1 MGKPGIP
8 CIQLLALVLMFLAYE
23 STATVIKYLPGFE
36 GPLPFYLETGYVGV
50 GVAEE
55 VQLFYYFVKS
65 ESNPEEDPLLLW
77 ITGGPGCSALSG
89 LTLENGPFTFNEWEY
104 SGTLPKL
111 SLKPNSWT
119 KLSSIIFLDLPVGT
133 GFSYTRNDSVLQ
145 STDLMQVSQAEEFL
159 RREDPLLLWLTGGP
173 GCSSL
178 TALLFEIGPV
188 SFQVV
193 EYNGSLPTLILNPNS
208 WSKVS
213 SIIFVDLPVGAG
225 FSYAAAE
232 PGYRSSDSIQSSQAA
247 QFIRKWLRKNA
258 EFQSNPLYIGGDS
271 YAGIPI
277 PIAVQLISLGNEM
290 GIKPIVNLKG
300 YILGNPVTDSHFDDN
315 AQIPTAHGLALI
327 SDELYQSLETSC
339 GGEYH
344 IVNPTNYRCAINLAS
359 FYQIVLELY
368 MENILYP
375 MCGLAT
381 PKPTEISANRRFLWD
396 IYQHQSLQALK
407 FPKFGCPTYP
417 HLLSYYWADN
427 EAVRIAL
434 HVRKDTV
441 KRWIRCNRRS
451 DYVYDVRSSFKT
463 HMYLSTKGFRS
474 LIYSGDHDL
483 VVPSMGTQDWIRAL
497 NYSIVEDWR
506 SWHVDGQVAGYT
518 RAYSNG
524 MRFATVKGAGHIAPE
539 YKQLECSAMFKR
551 WINEEPI

>member
-159 RREDPLLLWLTGGP
+159 RRWL
-173 GCSSL
+173 
-178 TALLFEIGPV
+178 
-188 SFQVV
+188 
-193 EYNGSLPTLILNPNS
+193 
-208 WSKVS
+208 SKHKE
-213 SIIFVDLPVGAG
+213 F
-225 FSYAAAE
+225 
-232 PGYRSSDSIQSSQAA
+232 
-247 QFIRKWLRKNA
+247 LR
-258 EFQSNPLYIGGDS
+258 NPLYIAGDS
-271 YAGIPI
+271 YSGITI
-277 PIAVQLISLGNEM
+277 PAIVQRLSIGMNQLD
-290 GIKPIVNLKG
+290 I
-300 YILGNPVTDSHFDDN
+300 
-315 AQIPTAHGLALI
+315 LALNALFPLCI
-327 SDELYQSLETSC
+327 CVLQSLETSC

>member
-8 CIQLLALVLMFLAYE
+8 CIQLLALVLVFMAYE

-36 GPLPFYLETGYVGV
+36 GPLPFYLETGYIGV

-159 RREDPLLLWLTGGP
+159 RRWL
-173 GCSSL
+173 
-178 TALLFEIGPV
+178 
-188 SFQVV
+188 
-193 EYNGSLPTLILNPNS
+193 
-208 WSKVS
+208 SKHKE
-213 SIIFVDLPVGAG
+213 F
-225 FSYAAAE
+225 
-232 PGYRSSDSIQSSQAA
+232 
-247 QFIRKWLRKNA
+247 LR
-258 EFQSNPLYIGGDS
+258 NPLYIAGDS
-271 YAGIPI
+271 YSGITI
-277 PIAVQLISLGNEM
+277 PAIVQRLSNGNEKGTEPM
-290 GIKPIVNLKG
+290 LNLKG

>member
-1 MGKPGIP
+1 MVTNSVF
-8 CIQLLALVLMFLAYE
+8 LLLELALLLSASASGAIV
-23 STATVIKYLPGFE
+23 KYLPGFH
-36 GPLPFYLETGYVGV
+36 GPLPFHLETGYIGV
-50 GVAEE
+50 GEAEE

-65 ESNPEEDPLLLW
+65 ERNPE
-77 ITGGPGCSALSG
+77 
-89 LTLENGPFTFNEWEY
+89 
-104 SGTLPKL
+104 
-111 SLKPNSWT
+111 
-119 KLSSIIFLDLPVGT
+119 
-133 GFSYTRNDSVLQ
+133 
-145 STDLMQVSQAEEFL
+145 
-159 RREDPLLLWLTGGP
+159 EDPLLLWLTGGP

-247 QFIRKWLRKNA
+247 QFIR
-258 EFQSNPLYIGGDS
+258 
-271 YAGIPI
+271 
-277 PIAVQLISLGNEM
+277 
-290 GIKPIVNLKG
+290 KG

>member
-8 CIQLLALVLMFLAYE
+8 CIQLLALVLVFMAYE

-36 GPLPFYLETGYVGV
+36 GPLPFYLETGYIGV
-50 GVAEE
+50 GEAEE

-65 ESNPEEDPLLLW
+65 ERNPE
-77 ITGGPGCSALSG
+77 
-89 LTLENGPFTFNEWEY
+89 
-104 SGTLPKL
+104 
-111 SLKPNSWT
+111 
-119 KLSSIIFLDLPVGT
+119 
-133 GFSYTRNDSVLQ
+133 
-145 STDLMQVSQAEEFL
+145 
-159 RREDPLLLWLTGGP
+159 EDPLLLWLTGGP
-173 GCSSL
+173 GCPSL

-247 QFIRKWLRKNA
+247 QFIR
-258 EFQSNPLYIGGDS
+258 
-271 YAGIPI
+271 
-277 PIAVQLISLGNEM
+277 
-290 GIKPIVNLKG
+290 KG

>member
-1 MGKPGIP
+1 MVTNSVF
-8 CIQLLALVLMFLAYE
+8 LLLELALLLSASASGAIV
-23 STATVIKYLPGFE
+23 KYLPGFH
-36 GPLPFYLETGYVGV
+36 GPLPFHLETGYIGV
-50 GVAEE
+50 GEAEE

-65 ESNPEEDPLLLW
+65 ERNPE
-77 ITGGPGCSALSG
+77 
-89 LTLENGPFTFNEWEY
+89 
-104 SGTLPKL
+104 
-111 SLKPNSWT
+111 
-119 KLSSIIFLDLPVGT
+119 
-133 GFSYTRNDSVLQ
+133 
-145 STDLMQVSQAEEFL
+145 
-159 RREDPLLLWLTGGP
+159 EDPLLLWLTGGP